1 MGKCGNQSNGMRGL
15 LGDYTSLFSRL
26 KKRFPNYVY
35 AEPTEDKG
43 IVKHMIIVTRE
54 QAEKAGIHDGD
65 VWRVGDHKAKIF
77 ISDHIEEW

>member
-1 MGKCGNQSNGMRGL
+1 MQH
-15 LGDYTSLFSRL
+15 
-26 KKRFPNYVY
+26 